1 MPRLRNKTIV
11 LTGASSGIGEAAA
24 MRFAELGA
32 RVCLVA
38 RRQEELERV
47 ADAIGSTG
55 GHAVIYRADL
65 SNQPEVAN
73 LAERL
78 LQGEGRIDVLINNAG
93 RSIRR
98 PITESL
104 DRFHDYTRTMQLNY
118 FAPVQLT
125 LALLS
130 RFYEQG
136 AGHVINVS
144 SMAALI
150 PTPRFSAY
158 TGSKCALDGFSRTLA
173 AEHVGRNI
181 HVTTINYPLVK
192 TPMTAPTR
200 IYRYLPQMDCRKAAD
215 WMVHAIE
222 HRPMRMTTSA
232 GRTWGAATSLLPGP
246 TTRAT
251 GRLFR
256 TVSQVLQRRAER
268 ESRE

>member
-1 MPRLRNKTIV
+1 MPIEGKHIV

-24 MRFAELGA
+24 LRLAALGA
-32 RVCLVA
+32 HLCLVA
-38 RRQEELERV
+38 RREAELQRV
-47 ADAIGSTG
+47 HDAITEAG
-55 GHAVIYRADL
+55 GMATIYPADL
-65 SNQPEVAN
+65 SESDAVAD
-73 LAERL
+73 LAQRL
-78 LQGEGRIDVLINNAG
+78 LATQPRIDVLINNAG

-98 PITESL
+98 PVSESL

-125 LALLS
+125 LALLP

-173 AEHVGRNI
+173 AEHVGRGI

-192 TPMTAPTR
+192 TPMTAPTA
-200 IYRYLPQMDCRKAAD
+200 IYRYLPQMDRNKAAE
-215 WMVHAIE
+215 WMVEAIE
-222 HRPMRMTTSA
+222 NRPVRMTTYA
-232 GRTWGAATSLLPGP
+232 GRTWGAATAVLPGP
-246 TTRAT
+246 TVRVT

-256 TVSQVLQRRAER
+256 TVGEVLRRRAER
-268 ESRE
+268 NSRV

>member
-1 MPRLRNKTIV
+1 MPRLHDKTIV

-24 MRFAELGA
+24 QRFGALGA

-38 RRQEELERV
+38 RRQEALEEV
-47 ADAIGSTG
+47 AEAVNAAGGS
-55 GHAVIYRADL
+55 AAIYRADL
-65 SNQPEVAN
+65 SSQTEVAD
-73 LAERL
+73 LAQRL
-78 LQGEGRIDVLINNAG
+78 LQDEGRIDVLINNAG

-98 PITESL
+98 PIAESL

-125 LALLS
+125 LALLP

-136 AGHVINVS
+136 AGHIINVS

-173 AEHVGRNI
+173 AEHVGRNV

-200 IYRYLPQMDCRKAAD
+200 IYQYLPQMDRRKAAD

-222 HRPMRMTTSA
+222 HRPMRMTTNA

-256 TVSQVLQRRAER
+256 TVNQILQRRAQRQTSE
-268 ESRE
+268 

>member
-1 MPRLRNKTIV
+1 MSKLQGKTIV

-24 MRFAELGA
+24 ERFAALGA

-38 RRQEELERV
+38 RRQDELERV
-47 ADAIGSTG
+47 AESVSAAGGSAG
-55 GHAVIYRADL
+55 IYRADL
-65 SNQPEVAN
+65 NDEAEVAQ
-73 LAERL
+73 LAKRL
-78 LQGEGRIDVLINNAG
+78 MHDEGRIDVLINNAG

-98 PITESL
+98 PISESL
-104 DRFHDYTRTMQLNY
+104 DRFHDYTRTMELNY

-125 LALLS
+125 LALLP

-200 IYRYLPQMDCRKAAD
+200 IYRYLPQMDRRKAAD
-215 WMVHAIE
+215 WLVHAIE
-222 HRPMRMTTSA
+222 HRPMRMTTNA

-246 TTRAT
+246 TTRTT

-256 TVSQVLQRRAER
+256 TVNQILQRRAER
-268 ESRE
+268 QTGE